1 MKDRIRILIAIA
13 IRYQESAFKLA
24 TVVTITALF
33 GSLIIQAIC
42 FGTLN

>member
-1 MKDRIRILIAIA
+1 MKNKIINLVVQ
-13 IRYQESAFKLA
+13 YQEPAFKLA

-42 FGTLN
+42 MHNLN

>member
-1 MKDRIRILIAIA
+1 MKNRIRILINLVL
-13 IRYQESAFKLA
+13 RYQESAFKLA

>member
-1 MKDRIRILIAIA
+1 MKTRIKRITTLI

-24 TVVTITALF
+24 TVVVITALF

-42 FGTLN
+42 MAQIN